1 MSVSALIG
9 DYDGKFVGFS
19 FMNFSDNY
27 MRIRQK
33 ANTTDRRLVGFRF
46 VSLLNSGL
54 TLHIEDIWI
63 FSND

>member
-19 FMNFSDNY
+19 FMSFSDNL
-27 MRIRQK
+27 RIRQK
-33 ANTTDRRLVGFRF
+33 ANSADRRMVGARF
-46 VSLLNSGL
+46 VSLFNSGL
-54 TLHIEDIWI
+54 ALQIGDIWT